1 MTKEEIQYMKND
13 IALLFNQRLFKSSM
27 YSFFIIYKDDVI
39 RFIVDFEKNDF
50 NTIVETVLYHCF
62 TMVLKNNCKLQDL
75 ILTDKG
81 EFIVIW
87 EPTNYTMQ

>member
-1 MTKEEIQYMKND
+1 MTKEEIQYMKSD
-13 IALLFNQRLFKSSM
+13 IISLFNQRVFKSGM

-50 NTIVETVLYHCF
+50 NIIVETVLYHCF
-62 TMVLKNNCKLQDL
+62 TMALKNNCKLQDL

-87 EPTNYTMQ
+87 IQTNYTMQ

>member
-1 MTKEEIQYMKND
+1 MTKEEIQYMKSD
-13 IALLFNQRLFKSSM
+13 IISLFNQRVFKASM

-50 NTIVETVLYHCF
+50 NIIVETVLYHCF
-62 TMVLKNNCKLQDL
+62 TMALKNNCKLHDL

-81 EFIVIW
+81 EFIAI
-87 EPTNYTMQ
+87 

>member
-1 MTKEEIQYMKND
+1 MTKEEIQYMKSD
-13 IALLFNQRLFKSSM
+13 IISLFNQRVFKSSM

-50 NTIVETVLYHCF
+50 NIIVETVLYHCF
-62 TMVLKNNCKLQDL
+62 TMTLKNNCKLQDL

-81 EFIVIW
+81 EFIVI
-87 EPTNYTMQ
+87 

>member
-1 MTKEEIQYMKND
+1 MTKEEIQNMKSD
-13 IALLFNQRLFKSSM
+13 IISLFNQRVFKSGM

-50 NTIVETVLYHCF
+50 NIIVETVLYHCF
-62 TMVLKNNCKLQDL
+62 TMALKNNCNLQDL

-81 EFIVIW
+81 EFIVI
-87 EPTNYTMQ
+87 